1 MPSSAP
7 NSRSGRDSW
16 EVVMFKVMKFGG
28 SIMSS
33 SEDIERVCGIIGSTG
48 ERRIVVL
55 SALEG
60 ITNLL
65 ESMAAPENLNKGS
78 IKRLVRRVRDFH
90 LNMIENCISSPKN
103 LSGTRSVI
111 EGLTQGLKGTLLGL
125 KGAESIPPN
134 IRDRVLTYGE
144 RMSIHILSS
153 ALRERGI
160 RSLPLTSEEIG
171 LRAKGFFLNGTVDL
185 EASRKA
191 VNDVLKPLL
200 DEGIIPIVTG
210 FYGSDHEG
218 ESICFG
224 RNGSDYTS
232 AVIANLAGADLVE
245 IWKDV
250 PGFMS
255 ADPRIIEGARMIR
268 DLTYEEASELSF
280 YGALIIHPRTV
291 EPLTGKGIPLV
302 IRNIFDPGQYTMVGG
317 ENPLNRGNVRSVT
330 FTRNI
335 GIIKLKGPCIG
346 SRMSILKDIAGLIEI
361 SGIRVR
367 SVTSNNGCIMI
378 IMDREDLE
386 PLKKRIES
394 ADIPEIESIEKCNG
408 LSLVGIVGEGIFEN
422 RNSTSDILRIISEKG
437 IDIRIISSGLSDSAY
452 YFIVREEDLARAVST
467 VHNDH
472 ILKLVEEIQK
482 VHEQRIRKEISGA
495 DTPINTNDR
504 IKILH

>member
-1 MPSSAP
+1 
-7 NSRSGRDSW
+7 
-16 EVVMFKVMKFGG
+16 MKFGG

-33 SEDIERVCGIIGSTG
+33 PEDIERVCGIIGSTG
-48 ERRIVVL
+48 DRRIVVL
-55 SALEG
+55 SALNG

-65 ESMAAPENLNKGS
+65 EAMVAPENLNKGS

-90 LNMIENCISSPKN
+90 LEMIERCITSPKN
-103 LSGTRSVI
+103 RSGTISKI
-111 EGLTQGLKGTLLGL
+111 EGLNQGLKGILLGL
-125 KGAESIPPN
+125 KGVENVPPN

-153 ALRERGI
+153 VLKERGI

-171 LRAKGFFLNGTVDL
+171 LRAKGFFLNGTVDIQ
-185 EASRKA
+185 ASGK
-191 VNDVLKPLL
+191 VVKDVLEPILE
-200 DEGIIPIVTG
+200 EGIIPVVTG
-210 FYGSDHEG
+210 FYGCDRDG

-224 RNGSDYTS
+224 RNGSDYS
-232 AVIANLAGADLVE
+232 AAVLANLTGADLVE

-255 ADPRIIEGARMIR
+255 ADPSIIEGARMIS
-268 DLTYEEASELSF
+268 DLTYDEASELSF

-291 EPLTGKGIPLV
+291 EPLRGKGIPLV

-317 ENPLNRGNVRSVT
+317 ENPMNIGNVRSVT

-378 IMDREDLE
+378 IMDREDLD

-394 ADIPEIESIEKCNG
+394 ADISEIETVDVCNG

-422 RNSTSDILRIISEKG
+422 RSSTSDILKIISEKG

-452 YFIVREEDLARAVST
+452 YFIVREEDLSRAVSI

-482 VHEQRIRKEISGA
+482 GHEERIKKDISKA
-495 DTPINTNDR
+495 EYPLPTHDR